1 MNSEALRRNPVCGL
15 FTSDQIPSLLHRPLD
30 AVLEGIAHFRER
42 SRERHAV
49 GGDAQ
54 LVTADGAEAAVR
66 DGGLREHG
74 EALFDC
80 FGLFDRGCH
89 DGKS

>member
-1 MNSEALRRNPVCGL
+1 M
-15 FTSDQIPSLLHRPLD
+15 
-30 AVLEGIAHFRER
+30 LEGIAHLSER
-42 SRERHAV
+42 RGERHAG
-49 GGDAQ
+49 GGDIQ
-54 LVTADGAEAAVR
+54 LVAADAAEAAVR

-80 FGLFDRGCH
+80 FGLFDRGCY